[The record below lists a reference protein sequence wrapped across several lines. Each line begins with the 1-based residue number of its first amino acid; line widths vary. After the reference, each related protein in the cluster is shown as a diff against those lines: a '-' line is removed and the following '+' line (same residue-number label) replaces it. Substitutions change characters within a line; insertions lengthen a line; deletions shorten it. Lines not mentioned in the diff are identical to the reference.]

1 MKVTFVQ
8 NDEEKRMVDQVIR
21 AGLSLRKPR
30 RGTWVVPPSLSTVPG
45 IFTVVDSQDGK
56 NVFVESFRTLDGA
69 MLYALGVRDDVY
81 DMPDGTSW
89 DVHDAVKDVNGGNFV

>member
-1 MKVTFVQ
+1 MKITFVQ

-30 RGTWVVPPSLSTVPG
+30 RGTWVVPPSLSKDPEM
-45 IFTVVDSQDGK
+45 FTVVDSQDGK
-56 NVFVESFRTLDGA
+56 NVFVEAFRTLDGA

-81 DMPDGTSW
+81 AAPDGTTW
-89 DVHDAVKDVNGGNFV
+89 DVHDAVKNVNGGNFV

>member
-1 MKVTFVQ
+1 MKITFVQ
-8 NDEEKRMVDQVIR
+8 SDKEMEEVHRVVR

-30 RGTWVVPPSLSTVPG
+30 RGTWVVPPSLSKDPG
-45 IFTVVDSQDGK
+45 MFTVVDSQDGK
-56 NVFVESFRTLDGA
+56 NVFVEAFRTLDGA

-81 DMPDGTSW
+81 DAPDGTTW